1 MKLSDYEIMEALKE
15 TDKIEVKTPTEE
27 FCLVRKSKY
36 LATLEFIE
44 NTLLFVGLMGIII
57 TGLILFA

>member
-1 MKLSDYEIMEALKE
+1 MTMKDSEILKALE
-15 TDKIEVKTPTEE
+15 NSDKIEVKTPTEE

-44 NTLLFVGLMGIII
+44 NTLLFTGLVGVII
-57 TGLILFA
+57 TTLILFG

>member
-27 FCLVRKSKY
+27 FYLVRKSKY
-36 LATLEFIE
+36 LATLEFVE
-44 NTLLFVGLMGIII
+44 NTLILVGFFGILI